1 MARSD
6 SNNVVQRFDRWLGEE
21 MSPRRAIATYAVLG
35 VYFTFLLFPVLYI
48 FFSTLTGAS
57 ALYSSN
63 LIPDMSE
70 LTLQNY
76 VNVLTRED
84 FVRYATNSII
94 ISTSTTILTL
104 ITGTL
109 AAYSLSKFEFPG
121 RMPLLLGFL
130 TTQMF
135 PWVLLLIPFFLMM
148 FQLQLIDTYPGIILA
163 HTAFTLPFATWLLKG
178 YFDDIPSS
186 LRDAGKMDGCSE
198 LGVVRRIMLPLAK
211 PGLAVAGFYTFVV
224 SWNDYLTV
232 SVLSQTGAVRTL
244 PFALQLFQSQNQVNW
259 ALVLT
264 AAVLTMLPVII
275 LFALIQEMVVEGL
288 AKGGL
293 KGA

>member
-1 MARSD
+1 MAQRESP
-6 SNNVVQRFDRWLGEE
+6 NLVQRFDRWLGEE
-21 MSPRRAIATYAVLG
+21 MSPRRALVTYGVLG
-35 VYFTFLLFPVLYI
+35 FYFFFLLFPVLYI

-63 LIPDMSE
+63 LVPDLSAV
-70 LTLQNY
+70 TLENY
-76 VNVLTRED
+76 VSVLTRED
-84 FVRYATNSII
+84 FLRYAMNSIV
-94 ISTSTTILTL
+94 ISTAATALTL
-104 ITGTL
+104 VTGTL

-130 TTQMF
+130 VTQMF
-135 PWVLLLIPFFLMM
+135 PWVLLLIPFFLLM
-148 FQLQLIDTYPGIILA
+148 FQLQLIDTYLGIILA

-198 LGVVRRIMLPLAK
+198 LGVIRRIMLPLAK

-232 SVLSQTGAVRTL
+232 SVLSQTGSVRTL